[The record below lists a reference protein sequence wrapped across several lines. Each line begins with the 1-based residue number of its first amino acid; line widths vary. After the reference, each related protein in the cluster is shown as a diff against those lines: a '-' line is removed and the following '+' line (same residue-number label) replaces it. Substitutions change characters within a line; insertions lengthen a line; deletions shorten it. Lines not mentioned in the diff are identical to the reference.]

1 MSRRTEEYVR
11 HLRLRAYVMGHYLKV
26 SVVRELLNEARDA
39 KNIALRY
46 GCCGRDTI
54 ERLKAGG
61 SDDGRARCRDCIR
74 EELVGILDNLQR
86 LRREDPWERA
96 ERVREAAR
104 VIEISRSYSTG
115 KKLDENSRDCRV
127 DEVDMGHKICRHGVR
142 KRAHS
147 LVASLG
153 MLEDGELR
161 AEERVRL
168 ANWNAESKPVASWR
182 DSLRSDAIL
191 LEPGVDC
198 LHGLRLGRKEL
209 LSLRVEIW
217 SASRHGLADICFV
230 RTSSL
235 VRCCPYNGLS
245 GSLTSMRALMRP
257 SRSVCVSAMRMSIMV
272 SGAAA
277 LRCEKPSGRSI
288 VSCTRIARRTGL
300 PSASANSAAKRRPFA
315 TMF

>member
-1 MSRRTEEYVR
+1 MD
-11 HLRLRAYVMGHYLKV
+11 HYLKV
-26 SVVRELLNEARDA
+26 SVVRELLNETRDA

-46 GCCGRDTI
+46 GCCGRDAI

-61 SDDGRARCRDCIR
+61 SNDGRARGRNRIG
-74 EELVGILDNLQR
+74 EQLVGILNNLQR

-104 VIEISRSYSTG
+104 VIEISRLCSTG
-115 KKLDENSRDCRV
+115 KKLDEYSRDCWV
-127 DEVDMGHKICRHGVR
+127 DEVDMGHKIRRHGVR

-182 DSLRSDAIL
+182 DGLCSDAIL
-191 LEPGVDC
+191 SKPGVDC

-209 LSLRVEIW
+209 LSLRV
-217 SASRHGLADICFV
+217 DI
-230 RTSSL
+230 
-235 VRCCPYNGLS
+235 
-245 GSLTSMRALMRP
+245 
-257 SRSVCVSAMRMSIMV
+257 
-272 SGAAA
+272 
-277 LRCEKPSGRSI
+277 
-288 VSCTRIARRTGL
+288 
-300 PSASANSAAKRRPFA
+300 
-315 TMF
+315 